1 MILFVRKSDARF
13 FVDVRNFFKTIREP
27 VMTNLHINSAETEKN
42 VLLYLKS
49 QQALAG
55 SCHVSVKN
63 VKYRGML
70 QIRKGQVVAA
80 FCGKL
85 TGNGALLTLAA
96 IRDGE
101 IAATTAVGP
110 FDPNV
115 SLSLPLVERL
125 LSKAAVPG
133 GAAGGCNEEETL
145 EEAIRLIYQFRRTEA
160 VPKLVEVLRSNR
172 FYYPAWLW
180 QSRLMTRE
188 DYIKKALAE
197 ARKWGNSDVL
207 IQRENEKIE
216 PQLNSSQEVVKRCI
230 FCWSLMS
237 AAEIRCR
244 TCQGILRP
252 GADHL
257 QAQASTSLELIQ
269 SLQAYEHELQLHPK
283 NSRIAYCLF
292 LGHLSLAHI
301 DKAREFINR
310 ALHLSP
316 REPIFI
322 RGASLLPQSA
332 RPVAKVVTPIAKE
345 TTPTVKIEPVASPS
359 PVPPVIGGG
368 KTILMVEDSQT
379 SRKVISMLLGRKGYT
394 IIEAITGGEA
404 LQRSEEG
411 IPDLVLLDVMLPD
424 MSGYEV
430 LSRMRQ
436 NQRMADVPVVMLTG
450 KSNPSDRLK
459 GLHHGS
465 NEYLTKPFDP
475 AKLLAVLEKYL
486 ESPPPPPAPAVHKPA
501 AVPPAPPKPV
511 QREEPPLATRVEKS
525 RPVPVTAPPLR
536 ESPLAAQPVGVAS
549 PPVAPLAN
557 LSRPDPGKGEKT
569 VLVVEDSPTSR
580 KVISMVLARRGY
592 VIEEAPTGGAA
603 LRKLEGITP
612 DLILLDA
619 MLPDMS
625 GYDILA
631 RVKKEPKL
639 KDIPV
644 VMLTAKNNPLDRQKG
659 LRGGLAAFLTK
670 PFDPEKLLAVIDDHI

>member
-1 MILFVRKSDARF
+1 
-13 FVDVRNFFKTIREP
+13 
-27 VMTNLHINSAETEKN
+27 MTDLHINAAETEKN

-49 QQALAG
+49 QQTVVG

-63 VKYRGML
+63 SKYSGML
-70 QIRKGQVVAA
+70 HLRKGEVVAA

-96 IRDGE
+96 IQDGE
-101 IAATTAVGP
+101 ISATTAGGP
-110 FDPNV
+110 LDPNV

-125 LSKAAVPG
+125 LSKATVPG
-133 GAAGGCNEEETL
+133 GAAGGCNEEKTL
-145 EEAIRLIYQFRRTEA
+145 EEAISLIYQFRRTEA

-237 AAEIRCR
+237 VAEIRCR

-252 GADHL
+252 AADHL
-257 QAQASTSLELIQ
+257 QVQPSASFELIQ

-310 ALHLSP
+310 ALSLSP
-316 REPIFI
+316 QEPIFI
-322 RGASLLPQSA
+322 RAAALLPQA
-332 RPVAKVVTPIAKE
+332 AKLAAKVVTPLAKE
-345 TTPTVKIEPVASPS
+345 VAPTVKIEPVVSPS
-359 PVPPVIGGG
+359 PVLPVTGGG

-394 IIEAITGGEA
+394 IIEAKTGGEA

-486 ESPPPPPAPAVHKPA
+486 ESPPPAPPV
-501 AVPPAPPKPV
+501 PKPV
-511 QREEPPLATRVEKS
+511 TVSPAPLKPAQKEVPPLAAKPENTQ
-525 RPVPVTAPPLR
+525 PVIPVTTPPLR
-536 ESPLAAQPVGVAS
+536 ESSLAQPAGVPS
-549 PPVAPLAN
+549 PSAAPISN
-557 LSRPDPGKGEKT
+557 LSCPGSGKAIKT
-569 VLVVEDSPTSR
+569 VLVIEDSPTSR

-603 LRKLEGITP
+603 LRKLEGVTP

-619 MLPDMS
+619 MLPDMT

>member
-1 MILFVRKSDARF
+1 
-13 FVDVRNFFKTIREP
+13 
-27 VMTNLHINSAETEKN
+27 MTDLHINAAETEKN

-49 QQALAG
+49 QQTVVG
-55 SCHVSVKN
+55 SSHVSVKN
-63 VKYRGML
+63 SKYSGML
-70 QIRKGQVVAA
+70 HLRKGQVVAA

-101 IAATTAVGP
+101 ITATTAGGP
-110 FDPNV
+110 LDPNV

-125 LSKAAVPG
+125 LSKATVAG
-133 GAAGGCNEEETL
+133 GAAGGCNEEKTL
-145 EEAIRLIYQFRRTEA
+145 EEAISLIYQFRRTEA

-237 AAEIRCR
+237 VAEIRCR

-252 GADHL
+252 AADHL
-257 QAQASTSLELIQ
+257 QVQPSASFELIQ

-310 ALHLSP
+310 ALSLSP
-316 REPIFI
+316 QEPIFI
-322 RGASLLPQSA
+322 RAAALLPQA
-332 RPVAKVVTPIAKE
+332 AKPAAKVVTPLVKE
-345 TTPTVKIEPVASPS
+345 VAPTVKIEPVVGPS
-359 PVPPVIGGG
+359 PVLPVTGGG

-394 IIEAITGGEA
+394 IIEAKTGGEA

-486 ESPPPPPAPAVHKPA
+486 ESPPPAPTVPKPVTVSPAPLKPA
-501 AVPPAPPKPV
+501 QKAVPPLAAKPENT
-511 QREEPPLATRVEKS
+511 Q
-525 RPVPVTAPPLR
+525 PVIPVAAAPPLR
-536 ESPLAAQPVGVAS
+536 ESSLAQPAGVPS
-549 PPVAPLAN
+549 PSAAPISN
-557 LSRPDPGKGEKT
+557 LSRPGSGKAIKT

-603 LRKLEGITP
+603 LRKLEGVTP

-619 MLPDMS
+619 MLPDMT

>member
-1 MILFVRKSDARF
+1 
-13 FVDVRNFFKTIREP
+13 
-27 VMTNLHINSAETEKN
+27 MTDLHINSAETEKN

-49 QQALAG
+49 QQALVG

-63 VKYRGML
+63 VKYSGML

-101 IAATTAVGP
+101 ITATTAGGP
-110 FDPNV
+110 LDPNV

-125 LSKAAVPG
+125 LSKATVAG
-133 GAAGGCNEEETL
+133 GAAGGCNEEKTL
-145 EEAIRLIYQFRRTEA
+145 EEAISLIYQFRRTEA

-237 AAEIRCR
+237 VAEIRCR

-252 GADHL
+252 AADLL
-257 QAQASTSLELIQ
+257 QVQPSASFELIQ

-310 ALHLSP
+310 ALSLSP
-316 REPIFI
+316 QEPIFI
-322 RGASLLPQSA
+322 RAAALLPQA
-332 RPVAKVVTPIAKE
+332 AKPAAKVVTPLARE
-345 TTPTVKIEPVASPS
+345 VAPTVKIEPVVSPS
-359 PVPPVIGGG
+359 PVLPVTGGG

-394 IIEAITGGEA
+394 IIEAKTGGEA

-436 NQRMADVPVVMLTG
+436 NQKMADVPVVMLTG

-486 ESPPPPPAPAVHKPA
+486 ESPPPAPTIPKPA
-501 AVPPAPPKPV
+501 TVPPAPLKPV
-511 QREEPPLATRVEKS
+511 QKAVPPFAAKVEKS
-525 RPVPVTAPPLR
+525 QPVIPVTAPPLR
-536 ESPLAAQPVGVAS
+536 ESSLAQPAGVPS
-549 PPVAPLAN
+549 PSAAPISN
-557 LSRPDPGKGEKT
+557 LSRPGSGKAIKT

-603 LRKLEGITP
+603 LRKLEGVTP

-619 MLPDMS
+619 MLPDMT

>member
-1 MILFVRKSDARF
+1 
-13 FVDVRNFFKTIREP
+13 
-27 VMTNLHINSAETEKN
+27 MTDLHINSAETEKN

-49 QQALAG
+49 QQALGG
-55 SCHVSVKN
+55 SCRVSVKN
-63 VKYRGML
+63 AKYNGTL
-70 QIRKGQVVAA
+70 HLSKGQVVAA

-96 IRDGE
+96 IRNGE
-101 IAATTAVGP
+101 IAATIAVES

-125 LSKAAVPG
+125 LSKAIVPG
-133 GAAGGCNEEETL
+133 EAASGCNEEKIL
-145 EEAIRLIYQFRRTEA
+145 EEAIHLIYQFRRTEA
-160 VPKLVEVLRSNR
+160 VPKLVEILRSNR

-207 IQRENEKIE
+207 IQRETEKIE
-216 PQLNSSQEVVKRCI
+216 PQLDRSQEAVKRCI
-230 FCWSLMS
+230 FCWSLMG
-237 AAEIRCR
+237 AAEIRCK

-252 GADHL
+252 AADHFSVQPSSSVELL
-257 QAQASTSLELIQ
+257 QA
-269 SLQAYEHELQLHPK
+269 LQVYEHELQLHPK
-283 NSRIAYCLF
+283 NSRIVYCLF
-292 LGHLSLAHI
+292 LGHLSLGNA

-310 ALHLSP
+310 ALALSP

-322 RGASLLPQSA
+322 RGAGLLPQSA
-332 RPVAKVVTPIAKE
+332 TPVVKVVAPAVKE
-345 TTPTVKIEPVASPS
+345 VAPTIKVEPVVSPA
-359 PVPPVIGGG
+359 PVPSVAGGG

-379 SRKVISMLLGRKGYT
+379 SRKVIGMLLGRKGYT
-394 IIEAITGGEA
+394 IIEAKTGGEA
-404 LQRSEEG
+404 LQRSEERV
-411 IPDLVLLDVMLPD
+411 PDLVLLDVMLPD

-430 LSRMRQ
+430 LSRLRQ
-436 NQRMADVPVVMLTG
+436 NQRMVDVPVVMLTG

-486 ESPPPPPAPAVHKPA
+486 EAPLPAISAHKA
-501 AVPPAPPKPV
+501 AAASSTPLKPV
-511 QREEPPLATRVEKS
+511 QKVVSPLAAKPEKS
-525 RPVPVTAPPLR
+525 QPAIPVSAPPLR
-536 ESPLAAQPVGVAS
+536 ESPLARPAGVSLPSA
-549 PPVAPLAN
+549 APSST
-557 LSRPDPGKGEKT
+557 LSRLVPGKAEKT
-569 VLVVEDSPTSR
+569 ILVVEDSPTSR

-603 LRKLEGITP
+603 LRKLEGVTP